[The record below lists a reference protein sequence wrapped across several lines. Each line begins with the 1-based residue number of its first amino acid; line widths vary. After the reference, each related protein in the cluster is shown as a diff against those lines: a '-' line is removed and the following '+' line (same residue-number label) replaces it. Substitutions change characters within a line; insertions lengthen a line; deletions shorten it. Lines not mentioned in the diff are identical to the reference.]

1 MPSELRIIRF
11 KLDEVAIALRAF
23 APRIELDM
31 PDSELTSAAHG
42 TGQEAPTTSF
52 ALESGDELSVSNNQ
66 LAASLIQYCMT
77 GGIPLPRMGNK
88 EIGVSTTYIDLK
100 IGLSHHTLDGES
112 SNSVELDA

>member
-31 PDSELTSAAHG
+31 PDSKLT
-42 TGQEAPTTSF
+42 
-52 ALESGDELSVSNNQ
+52 SVSNNQ

-112 SNSVELDA
+112 SNSIELDA